1 MADILV
7 QTIFGW
13 PAIIL
18 SIAVSV
24 AGILKK
30 WSWMLVLGGVL
41 CAPFAVYVS
50 GYPFFHYTTL
60 LLPLFLFGAAWAV
73 HAKRKV
79 LAWALLLP
87 LVSVSVILAIIVLS
101 QTG

>member
-1 MADILV
+1 LTNILV

-30 WSWMLVLGGVL
+30 WSWMLMLGGVL
-41 CAPFAVYVS
+41 CAPFAVYAS
-50 GYPFFHYTTL
+50 GYPFFHYATL
-60 LLPLFLFGAAWAV
+60 LLPLFAFGAAWAV
-73 HAKRKV
+73 HANRML

-87 LVSVSVILAIIVLS
+87 LVSVSAILAIIVLS